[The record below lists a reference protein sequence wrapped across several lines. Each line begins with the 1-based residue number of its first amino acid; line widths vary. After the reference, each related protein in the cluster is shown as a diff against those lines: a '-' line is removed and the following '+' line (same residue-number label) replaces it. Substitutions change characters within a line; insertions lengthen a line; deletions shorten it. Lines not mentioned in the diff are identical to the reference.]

1 MHVVPMELPNRRF
14 PVPPPFMF
22 HPELQPEFAERN
34 IKDFKPLSIPTKKS
48 KRVRKPQQLGA
59 IAVASGDE
67 KRFSMPAEVGPR
79 TLMRA
84 PALYEFTAE
93 GYDER
98 LEPLRDELHGYVQK
112 HLLSEKTERFIGE
125 ANE

>member
-1 MHVVPMELPNRRF
+1 
-14 PVPPPFMF
+14 MF

-84 PALYEFTAE
+84 PAKYEYKT
-93 GYDER
+93 DEYR
-98 LEPLRDELHGYVQK
+98 LRDESLKDELH
-112 HLLSEKTERFIGE
+112 ERLYSDIWRD
-125 ANE
+125 